1 MLLKYFLLLFVLLV
15 GMPARGVAMSEAA
28 STLRNRQLALYET
41 DSLEAF
47 EDVTARLK
55 RLLEKEGEDK
65 VLYSVWYNE
74 VMYVLTYVS
83 SSRALEMAGE
93 MKDYAQKH
101 DSKDGFYMAT
111 MTNALIAFD
120 MNLIDM
126 AEKLLQQ
133 AIAYK
138 ERYLPER
145 KPGCQIYALLN
156 DIYNDKEQ
164 WDEAIHILD
173 KAQSHDYWNG
183 NERVI
188 LATLKCFTALKR
200 VPKDSVMIEQFYDE
214 LHKTIDE
221 TGYTGDYNRFVECH
235 YAKYQHQYGKMLE
248 LSKPILDPELRLPF
262 VIAALEGLGRYKE
275 SLDSFKVLKDW
286 TDKKYND
293 ETRNLT
299 EKKALELQAARAENE
314 TTTLRLTQQR
324 TVLAAVVCGLVL
336 IAAFLVIYL
345 RRRQQQMRELK
356 QAYDQLEE
364 VTTQKERIESELR
377 IARDIQMSMVP
388 MAFPDYPGLDLY
400 ASMTPA
406 KEVGGDLYG
415 YMIQGDRLYF
425 CVGDVSGKGVP
436 ASLFMAQAARLFRT
450 LSAEGMMPADLAV
463 RMNNELAEGNDRSM
477 FVTMFIGLLHLDT
490 GRLDFCNAGHNPPV
504 IGGNDQH
511 GEFLKVEQNLAI
523 GLFPDLEFTG
533 EHIDSIKG
541 RPLFIYTDG
550 LNEAE
555 NDKQEL
561 FGDDRMLDILRHT
574 HFDSARQVIEAITAE
589 VEKHRNGAAPN
600 DDLTLLCLNYFGET
614 FQKNNK

>member
-1 MLLKYFLLLFVLLV
+1 MTFMNKNWKHVLLLSSLLMV
-15 GMPARGVAMSEAA
+15 MSAEVSAMSDDA
-28 STLRNRQLALYET
+28 STLRYRQLALFET
-41 DSLEAF
+41 DSVEAF
-47 EDVTARLK
+47 EDVTVRLK
-55 RLLEKEGEDK
+55 QLLEKEGEDEA
-65 VLYSVWYNE
+65 LYDVWYNE
-74 VMYVLTYVS
+74 AMYVLTYVS
-83 SSRALEMAGE
+83 SNQALATVGE
-93 MKDYAQKH
+93 MKDYAQQH
-101 DSKDGFYMAT
+101 DSKYGFYKAT
-111 MTNALIAFD
+111 LTNALIAYD
-120 MNLIDM
+120 MKLMDR
-126 AEKLLQQ
+126 AEKLLHQ
-133 AIAYK
+133 AIDYK
-138 ERYLPER
+138 ERYLPDT
-145 KPGCQIYALLN
+145 KPALQLYVLFT
-156 DIYNDKEQ
+156 DIYDDKKQ
-164 WDEAIHILD
+164 WDESIRFLEQAL
-173 KAQSHDYWNG
+173 SHDYWND
-183 NERVI
+183 NDRVI
-188 LATLKCFTALKR
+188 LTTLKCKSALAI
-200 VPKDSVMIEQFYDE
+200 VPQDPVKIQKYYDE
-214 LHKTIDE
+214 MHRVIDE
-221 TGYTGDYNRFVECH
+221 TGYTCTYNRYVECL
-235 YAKYQHQYGKMLE
+235 YARYKHEYGKMME
-248 LSKPILDPELRLPF
+248 LARPILAPEVRLPL
-262 VIAALEGLGRYKE
+262 VVAALEGFGRYKE
-275 SLDSFKVLKDW
+275 ALDSFRVFKDW
-286 TDKKYND
+286 TDKQFND

-299 EKKALELQAARAENE
+299 EKNALELQAARAENE
-314 TTTLRLTQQR
+314 ATTLRLTHHR
-324 TVLAAVVCGLVL
+324 TVLAAVVCGLLL

-415 YMIQGDRLYF
+415 YVIQGDKLYF

-450 LSAEGMMPADLAV
+450 LSAEGMMPADMAV

-490 GRLDFCNAGHNPPV
+490 GRLDFCNAGHNPPI

-574 HFDSARQVIEAITAE
+574 HFDSARQVIETITAE
-589 VEKHRNGAAPN
+589 VEKHRNGAVPN
-600 DDLTLLCLNYFGET
+600 DDLTLLCLKF
-614 FQKNNK
+614 